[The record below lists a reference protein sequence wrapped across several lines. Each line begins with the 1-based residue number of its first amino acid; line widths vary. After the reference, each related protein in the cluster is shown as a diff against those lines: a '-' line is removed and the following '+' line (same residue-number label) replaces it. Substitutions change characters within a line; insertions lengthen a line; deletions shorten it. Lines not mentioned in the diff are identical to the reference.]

1 MIYSLQWD
9 NDKNFEQL
17 RKIKHIQATSRTK
30 IGPEDTEKYEGRW
43 VRPLGP

>member
-17 RKIKHIQATSRTK
+17 RK
-30 IGPEDTEKYEGRW
+30 TENNNRVNLFLAIRKQSQSMY
-43 VRPLGP
+43 V